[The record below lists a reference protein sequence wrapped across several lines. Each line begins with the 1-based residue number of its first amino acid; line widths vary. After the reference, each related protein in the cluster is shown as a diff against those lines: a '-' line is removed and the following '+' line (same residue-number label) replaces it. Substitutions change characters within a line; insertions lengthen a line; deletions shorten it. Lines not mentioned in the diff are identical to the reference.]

1 MKDNESQMDRRSA
14 IKWMMSATATVHLL
28 EGKTLGQ
35 DAPSMK
41 GYGTDPNLLAGE
53 VPWDRVLSDDQLST
67 TAVLADLILPR
78 TNDRSPSASELKV
91 HEFIDEWIS
100 APYPD
105 QQADREIIE
114 AGLRWLDEESQRRF
128 RRSFV
133 KLNISERT
141 AIADDIHFVPD
152 TKPPFQEAARFFSK
166 FRNLTLG
173 GYYTTN
179 VGMQDVGYLGN
190 MPLTSFDGPPPEVM
204 ERLGIEKQPW

>member
-1 MKDNESQMDRRSA
+1 MKENESQMNRRSA

-35 DAPSMK
+35 DAPSAK
-41 GYGTDPNLLAGE
+41 GYGTDPNLLTGE
-53 VPWDRVLSDDQLST
+53 IPWDRILSDDQLNT

-78 TNDRSPSASELKV
+78 TNNRSPSASDVKV

-105 QQADREIIE
+105 QQADRQIIE
-114 AGLRWLDEESQRRF
+114 AGLRWLDDESRRRF
-128 RRSFV
+128 NRSFDE
-133 KLNISERT
+133 LNLNEQT
-141 AIADDIHFVPD
+141 NIADDINYVPD
-152 TKPPFQEAARFFSK
+152 VKAPFQAAARFFSK

-179 VGMQDVGYLGN
+179 VGMRDVGYVGN
-190 MPLTSFDGPPPEVM
+190 MPQTRFDGPPPEVL
-204 ERLGIEKQPW
+204 ERLEIEERPW